1 MMIFCHK
8 TYQLIKEFQD
18 KKVPWENSAH
28 TKIAQ
33 HTQEGDKDILYCA
46 KP

>member
-1 MMIFCHK
+1 MIFCHK

-18 KKVPWENSAH
+18 KKVPWENIAH

-33 HTQEGDKDILYCA
+33 HTQEGDKDRLYCA